1 MDPLRRY
8 CCYGRFLGCVECCEL
23 CCRKGASAF
32 DGREEWIESV
42 LEADLAASCKQRH
55 VAGRVSTGLSTI
67 AATGVPASQCSAAC
81 AGPSEHR
88 YDRPHPEAPANA
100 SGKLLS
106 TNWVNHSCDLGAVN
120 SILAIDAATKGVCS
134 VTVSWLNFY
143 AGAVC
148 VLVMLDGVFGLML
161 LGRLLEPMARGSRT
175 IALLSQNTFA
185 IMCHQLL
192 GMFVAT
198 SAIALAS
205 KFTPWFNSLD
215 MQSYLWRFDYAWFPN
230 GLAEFTWA
238 YVVFGI
244 AFAIWFQRVIDGGVA
259 VICRMLR
266 CMFRCNES

>member
-1 MDPLRRY
+1 MGRDGVGAGVLCLALRTVH
-8 CCYGRFLGCVECCEL
+8 FLGWYAFGKVY
-23 CCRKGASAF
+23 RKWF
-32 DGREEWIESV
+32 DGAFKR
-42 LEADLAASCKQRH
+42 LAIRY
-55 VAGRVSTGLSTI
+55 
-67 AATGVPASQCSAAC
+67 GVFA
-81 AGPSEHR
+81 
-88 YDRPHPEAPANA
+88 Y
-100 SGKLLS
+100 
-106 TNWVNHSCDLGAVN
+106 VMVF
-120 SILAIDAATKGVCS
+120 LAIDAATKGVCS

-143 AGAVC
+143 AGAVS

-185 IMCHQLL
+185 IMCHHLL

-198 SAIALAS
+198 RAIALAS